1 VENKPAQLVLRVD
14 GGRDADD
21 EDRAELARR
30 LRKDLLEL
38 DVEAVEPVRSRDLP
52 VGAKGDAVTIGA
64 LAVTLAPAA
73 LTALTNMLQSWLSRR
88 ERASVTLESR
98 GEKIVVT
105 GNPSKEQQR
114 MIDAFVRRH
123 KA

>member
-1 VENKPAQLVLRVD
+1 M
-14 GGRDADD
+14 
-21 EDRAELARR
+21 
-30 LRKDLLEL
+30 
-38 DVEAVEPVRSRDLP
+38 EPVRSRDLP